1 MASDQSSPP
10 TSAAEAL
17 EHLGSLSLRKVSME
31 YLLQTV
37 ADLTKAVMHGNPE
50 ASVTLLVKDHPTTV
64 ATTGRLALDLD
75 EKQYER
81 GHGPCLHAA
90 RTGELTEIADMR
102 TDSRWPDY
110 SPRAAE
116 SGALSSL
123 SVPLAIDDDEQV
135 TGAIN
140 IYAREPD
147 AFDEASRT
155 AATHFGPYAAVAA
168 GDLHAFHSARAR
180 ADNLQAAL
188 ATRGVIDQAK
198 GILMDRHKL
207 TADQAFQVLAQT
219 SMKTN
224 RKLYAVADDLV
235 HTGDPPGELV
245 RTARLTRPSTARVA
259 RARTPPETHEQPQR
273 LPRGQ
278 LRSGPAAPA
287 QGTAG
292 PPLR

>member
-1 MASDQSSPP
+1 
-10 TSAAEAL
+10 
-17 EHLGSLSLRKVSME
+17 
-31 YLLQTV
+31 
-37 ADLTKAVMHGNPE
+37 MHGNPE

-64 ATTGRLALDLD
+64 ATTGQLALDLD

-90 RTGELTEIADMR
+90 RTGEVTEIADMR

-116 SGALSSL
+116 RGALSSL
-123 SVPLAIDDDEQV
+123 SVPLGIDEDEQV

-140 IYAREPD
+140 IYAREPN
-147 AFDEASRT
+147 AFDAASRT
-155 AATHFGPYAAVAA
+155 AATRFGPYAAVSA
-168 GDLHAFHSARAR
+168 GDLHAFQSVRAR

-207 TADQAFQVLAQT
+207 TADQAFQVLAQM

-224 RKLYAVADDLV
+224 RKLRAIADDLV
-235 HTGDPPGELV
+235 RTGEL
-245 RTARLTRPSTARVA
+245 
-259 RARTPPETHEQPQR
+259 PPR
-273 LPRGQ
+273 
-278 LRSGPAAPA
+278 
-287 QGTAG
+287 
-292 PPLR
+292 

>member
-1 MASDQSSPP
+1 MASDQPSTP

-37 ADLTKAVMHGNPE
+37 ADLTKSVMPGSPE
-50 ASVTLLVKDHPTTV
+50 TSVTLLVKDHPTTV
-64 ATTGRLALDLD
+64 ATTGQLALDLD

-110 SPRAAE
+110 TPRAAE

-140 IYAREPD
+140 VYAREPN

-168 GDLHAFHSARAR
+168 GDLHAFHSARTR

-207 TADQAFQVLAQT
+207 TADQAFQVLAQM

-224 RKLYAVADDLV
+224 RKLHAVADELV
-235 HTGDPPGELV
+235 HTGNLPPGNWLPS
-245 RTARLTRPSTARVA
+245 AR
-259 RARTPPETHEQPQR
+259 
-273 LPRGQ
+273 
-278 LRSGPAAPA
+278 
-287 QGTAG
+287 
-292 PPLR
+292 

>member
-1 MASDQSSPP
+1 VASDQSSPP

-37 ADLTKAVMHGNPE
+37 ADLTKSVMPGSPE
-50 ASVTLLVKDHPTTV
+50 TSVTLLVKDHPTTV
-64 ATTGRLALDLD
+64 ATTGQLALDLD

-110 SPRAAE
+110 TPRAAE

-140 IYAREPD
+140 VYAREPN

-168 GDLHAFHSARAR
+168 GDLHAFHSARTR

-198 GILMDRHKL
+198 GILMDRHRL
-207 TADQAFQVLAQT
+207 TADQAFQALAQM

-224 RKLYAVADDLV
+224 RKLYAVADELV
-235 HTGDPPGELV
+235 HTGALPPGSWF
-245 RTARLTRPSTARVA
+245 P
-259 RARTPPETHEQPQR
+259 
-273 LPRGQ
+273 PRG
-278 LRSGPAAPA
+278 
-287 QGTAG
+287 
-292 PPLR
+292 

>member
-1 MASDQSSPP
+1 MASDQSYPP

-17 EHLGSLSLRKVSME
+17 EHLGSLSLRRVSME

-37 ADLTKAVMHGNPE
+37 ADLTKAVMPGHPE
-50 ASVTLLVKDHPTTV
+50 ASVTLVVKDHPTTV
-64 ATTGRLALDLD
+64 ATTGLLALDLD

-110 SPRAAE
+110 TPRAAE

-123 SVPLAIDDDEQV
+123 SVPLATDDDEQV

-168 GDLHAFHSARAR
+168 GDLHAFQRLQLQ

-207 TADQAFQVLAQT
+207 TADQAFQVLAQM

-224 RKLYAVADDLV
+224 RKLHALAGDLV
-235 HTGDPPGELV
+235 HTGDLPPGSWV
-245 RTARLTRPSTARVA
+245 
-259 RARTPPETHEQPQR
+259 PEA
-273 LPRGQ
+273 
-278 LRSGPAAPA
+278 S
-287 QGTAG
+287 
-292 PPLR
+292 

>member
-1 MASDQSSPP
+1 MAIDQSSPR

-37 ADLTKAVMHGNPE
+37 ADLTKAVMPGNPE

-64 ATTGRLALDLD
+64 ATTGQLALDLD

-90 RTGELTEIADMR
+90 RTGELTEIGDMR

-110 SPRAAE
+110 SPRAVE

-123 SVPLAIDDDEQV
+123 SVPLAIDDGEQV

-140 IYAREPD
+140 IYARELD

-155 AATHFGPYAAVAA
+155 AATRFGPYAAVAA

-180 ADNLQAAL
+180 ADHLQAAL

-207 TADQAFQVLAQT
+207 TADQAFQALAQM
-219 SMKTN
+219 SMKSN
-224 RKLYAVADDLV
+224 RKLRAVAEDLV
-235 HTGDPPGELV
+235 HTGELP
-245 RTARLTRPSTARVA
+245 LGSWST
-259 RARTPPETHEQPQR
+259 PER
-273 LPRGQ
+273 
-278 LRSGPAAPA
+278 
-287 QGTAG
+287 
-292 PPLR
+292 

>member
-1 MASDQSSPP
+1 VASDQSSPR

-17 EHLGSLSLRKVSME
+17 EQLGSLSLRTVSME

-37 ADLTKAVMHGNPE
+37 ADLTKAVMPGHTE
-50 ASVTLLVKDHPTTV
+50 ASVTLVVKDHPTTV
-64 ATTGRLALDLD
+64 ATTGQLALDLD

-102 TDSRWPDY
+102 TDARWPDY
-110 SPRAAE
+110 LPRAVE

-140 IYAREPD
+140 IYAREPN

-155 AATHFGPYAAVAA
+155 AATRCGPYAAVAA
-168 GDLHAFHSARAR
+168 GDLHAFQSARAR

-207 TADQAFQVLAQT
+207 TADQAFQVLAQM

-224 RKLYAVADDLV
+224 RKLYAVADELV
-235 HTGDPPGELV
+235 HTGDLPPGNWL
-245 RTARLTRPSTARVA
+245 PVA
-259 RARTPPETHEQPQR
+259 R
-273 LPRGQ
+273 
-278 LRSGPAAPA
+278 
-287 QGTAG
+287 
-292 PPLR
+292 

>member
-1 MASDQSSPP
+1 VASDQSSPP

-37 ADLTKAVMHGNPE
+37 ADLTKAVMPGKPE
-50 ASVTLLVKDHPTTV
+50 ASVTLLVKDRPTTV
-64 ATTGRLALDLD
+64 ATTDQLALDLD

-116 SGALSSL
+116 RGALSSL

-168 GDLHAFHSARAR
+168 GDLHAFQSARAR

-188 ATRGVIDQAK
+188 ETRGVIDQAK
-198 GILMDRHKL
+198 GILMATRL
-207 TADQAFQVLAQT
+207 WTADQAFQVLAQV

-224 RKLYAVADDLV
+224 RKLHAIADDLV
-235 HTGDPPGELV
+235 HTGELPPGNWI
-245 RTARLTRPSTARVA
+245 
-259 RARTPPETHEQPQR
+259 PPPH
-273 LPRGQ
+273 
-278 LRSGPAAPA
+278 
-287 QGTAG
+287 
-292 PPLR
+292 

>member
-1 MASDQSSPP
+1 VASDQSSPP

-17 EHLGSLSLRKVSME
+17 EQLGSLSLRKVSME

-37 ADLTKAVMHGNPE
+37 ADLTKAVMPGHPE

-64 ATTGRLALDLD
+64 ATTGQLALDLD

-102 TDSRWPDY
+102 ADSRWPDY
-110 SPRAAE
+110 SPGAAE

-135 TGAIN
+135 AGAIN
-140 IYAREPD
+140 IYAREPN

-168 GDLHAFHSARAR
+168 GDLHAYQSARTR

-207 TADQAFQVLAQT
+207 TPDQAFQVLAQM

-235 HTGDPPGELV
+235 HTGELPPGRWL
-245 RTARLTRPSTARVA
+245 
-259 RARTPPETHEQPQR
+259 
-273 LPRGQ
+273 
-278 LRSGPAAPA
+278 AAP
-287 QGTAG
+287 
-292 PPLR
+292 L

>member
-1 MASDQSSPP
+1 VASDQPSPT

-17 EHLGSLSLRKVSME
+17 EHLGSLSLRRVSME

-37 ADLTKAVMHGNPE
+37 ADLTKAVLPGNPE
-50 ASVTLLVKDHPTTV
+50 ASVTLVVKDHPTTV
-64 ATTGRLALDLD
+64 ATTGQLALDLD

-90 RTGELTEIADMR
+90 RTGELTEIADMS

-140 IYAREPD
+140 IYAREPN

-168 GDLHAFHSARAR
+168 GDLHAFQSARAR

-207 TADQAFQVLAQT
+207 TADQAFQALAQM

-224 RKLYAVADDLV
+224 RKLYAVADELV
-235 HTGDPPGELV
+235 HTGDVPAGNWFPP
-245 RTARLTRPSTARVA
+245 
-259 RARTPPETHEQPQR
+259 
-273 LPRGQ
+273 
-278 LRSGPAAPA
+278 PA
-287 QGTAG
+287 
-292 PPLR
+292 

>member
-1 MASDQSSPP
+1 
-10 TSAAEAL
+10 
-17 EHLGSLSLRKVSME
+17 ME

-37 ADLTKAVMHGNPE
+37 ADLTKAVMPGHPE
-50 ASVTLLVKDHPTTV
+50 ASVTLVVKDHPTTV
-64 ATTGRLALDLD
+64 ATTGQLAVDLD

-102 TDSRWPDY
+102 TDDRWPDY

-147 AFDEASRT
+147 AFDEASRL

-168 GDLHAFHSARAR
+168 GDLHAFQSVRAR

-188 ATRGVIDQAK
+188 ATRGIIDQAK
-198 GILMDRHKL
+198 GILMDRHEL
-207 TADQAFQVLAQT
+207 TADQAFQVLAQM
-219 SMKTN
+219 SMKGN
-224 RKLYAVADDLV
+224 RKLHAVADDLV
-235 HTGDPPGELV
+235 HTGDLPP
-245 RTARLTRPSTARVA
+245 S
-259 RARTPPETHEQPQR
+259 
-273 LPRGQ
+273 
-278 LRSGPAAPA
+278 
-287 QGTAG
+287 
-292 PPLR
+292 

>member
-1 MASDQSSPP
+1 VASDQSSPP

-17 EHLGSLSLRKVSME
+17 EHLGSLSLRRVSME

-37 ADLTKAVMHGNPE
+37 ADLTKAVMPGHPE
-50 ASVTLLVKDHPTTV
+50 ASVTLVVKDHPTTV
-64 ATTGRLALDLD
+64 ATTGQLALDLD

-123 SVPLAIDDDEQV
+123 SVPLAIDEDEQV

-140 IYAREPD
+140 IYARAPN

-155 AATHFGPYAAVAA
+155 AATRFGPYAAVAA
-168 GDLHAFHSARAR
+168 GDLHAFQSARAR

-207 TADQAFQVLAQT
+207 TADQAFQALAQM

-224 RKLYAVADDLV
+224 RKLYAVADELV
-235 HTGDPPGELV
+235 HTGD
-245 RTARLTRPSTARVA
+245 
-259 RARTPPETHEQPQR
+259 
-273 LPRGQ
+273 LPLGNW
-278 LRSGPAAPA
+278 LPAA
-287 QGTAG
+287 
-292 PPLR
+292 R

>member
-17 EHLGSLSLRKVSME
+17 EHLGSLSLRRVSME

-37 ADLTKAVMHGNPE
+37 ADLTKAVLPGHPE
-50 ASVTLLVKDHPTTV
+50 ASVTLVVKDHPTTV
-64 ATTGRLALDLD
+64 ATTGQLALDLD

-102 TDSRWPDY
+102 TDARWPDY

-140 IYAREPD
+140 IYAREPN
-147 AFDEASRT
+147 AFDKASRMT
-155 AATHFGPYAAVAA
+155 ATRFGPYAAVAA
-168 GDLHAFHSARAR
+168 GDLHALQSARAR

-207 TADQAFQVLAQT
+207 TADQAFQALAQM

-224 RKLYAVADDLV
+224 RKLYAVADELV
-235 HTGDPPGELV
+235 YTGDIPLGNL
-245 RTARLTRPSTARVA
+245 L
-259 RARTPPETHEQPQR
+259 
-273 LPRGQ
+273 
-278 LRSGPAAPA
+278 PAA
-287 QGTAG
+287 
-292 PPLR
+292 R

>member
-1 MASDQSSPP
+1 VASDQSSPP

-17 EHLGSLSLRKVSME
+17 ERLGSLSLRTVSME

-37 ADLTKAVMHGNPE
+37 ADLTKAVMPGHPE
-50 ASVTLLVKDHPTTV
+50 ASVTLVVKDHPTTV
-64 ATTGRLALDLD
+64 ATTGQLALDLD

-102 TDSRWPDY
+102 TEARWPDY

-140 IYAREPD
+140 IYAREPN

-155 AATHFGPYAAVAA
+155 AATRFGPYAAVAA
-168 GDLHAFHSARAR
+168 GDLHALQSARAR

-207 TADQAFQVLAQT
+207 TADQAFQALAQM

-224 RKLYAVADDLV
+224 RKLYAVADELV
-235 HTGDPPGELV
+235 HTGD
-245 RTARLTRPSTARVA
+245 
-259 RARTPPETHEQPQR
+259 
-273 LPRGQ
+273 LPRGNW
-278 LRSGPAAPA
+278 LPAA
-287 QGTAG
+287 
-292 PPLR
+292 R

>member
-1 MASDQSSPP
+1 VASDQSSPP

-64 ATTGRLALDLD
+64 ATTGQLALDLD
-75 EKQYER
+75 EQQYEC

-90 RTGELTEIADMR
+90 RTGELTEIDDMR

-110 SPRAAE
+110 SPRAVE

-123 SVPLAIDDDEQV
+123 SVPLAIDVDEQV
-135 TGAIN
+135 TG
-140 IYAREPD
+140 
-147 AFDEASRT
+147 
-155 AATHFGPYAAVAA
+155 ATHFGPYAAIAA
-168 GDLHAFHSARAR
+168 GDLHAFQSTRAR

-224 RKLYAVADDLV
+224 RKLYAVADELV
-235 HTGDPPGELV
+235 HTGDLPTGNRSAPPD
-245 RTARLTRPSTARVA
+245 
-259 RARTPPETHEQPQR
+259 
-273 LPRGQ
+273 
-278 LRSGPAAPA
+278 
-287 QGTAG
+287 
-292 PPLR
+292 

>member
-1 MASDQSSPP
+1 
-10 TSAAEAL
+10 
-17 EHLGSLSLRKVSME
+17 ME

-37 ADLTKAVMHGNPE
+37 ADLTRAVMPGHPE
-50 ASVTLLVKDHPTTV
+50 ASVTLVVKDHPTTV
-64 ATTGRLALDLD
+64 ATTGQLALDLD

-102 TDSRWPDY
+102 TDARWPDY

-140 IYAREPD
+140 VYAREPN

-168 GDLHAFHSARAR
+168 GDLHAFHSARTR

-207 TADQAFQVLAQT
+207 TADQAFQVLAQM

-224 RKLYAVADDLV
+224 RKLYAVADELV
-235 HTGDPPGELV
+235 HTGALPPGSWF
-245 RTARLTRPSTARVA
+245 P
-259 RARTPPETHEQPQR
+259 
-273 LPRGQ
+273 PRG
-278 LRSGPAAPA
+278 
-287 QGTAG
+287 
-292 PPLR
+292 